1 MGFTWAPSSAEVYTQ
16 VSGTITFNDDDVQ
29 WVYVD
34 WDDGE
39 DNSLEYAINQW
50 ERLETDSNSIT
61 LDHTYTKAGTF
72 NPAVRTINSE
82 GFVSKY
88 FYLAGTTN
96 LPAPRESSANISSI
110 TISDGNPTSVMRIEN
125 KEVLS
130 GIDNNIFEEGP
141 KDIYIMIPPLL
152 SDAEKAAMQTVSIE
166 ITGVMSAVIYNDKL
180 PGGSPAS
187 YNDTEYGVEKTIITK
202 SYDIDVPGT
211 SNSSSPASALFPL
224 VGGMFSKIL
233 EVRWVNPKYVGVT
246 TKSVINN
253 YNKLKIFLIAQSDD
267 GNWYPITYITN
278 GDPVKITDDVKRN
291 VTLDFS
297 QSRAKASNKSISYY
311 KYDSGKVWFEPNL
324 QWQASSSTQLNDNTK
339 TTDAIVKK
347 GYTYYTQPNGLMG
360 SGSITGKSVTGF
372 KNDNP
377 WSYGSGADSYAM
389 LRDQFPIN
397 EFNQLYNQYS
407 FARVEAVSDS
417 TKYSGLDTFKTL
429 YRIHPTSTP
438 SGSDGYYITNPGSSL
453 SANETSIHTSGSWLN
468 GSTNAINTNT
478 WNVGPFFEQ
487 DASTARVASEYF
499 MMTNENKFGKVF
511 INNTMYSPEM
521 ESNLAYNSGSSIA
534 GVYYLRVTNEIAG
547 NKATQKAEWVPLK
560 FEDTTK
566 IEKEYRNSTDKKYET
581 KSNTMSRSGYIE
593 FDIPDDWY
601 NVTHVSGLTGGFFA
615 NTTEVKGT
623 TSDWSIAVNAD
634 YGGTAVSSTGRP
646 FSEWIL
652 TGATGLSGYTNE
664 QLTGYKYIYQINTA
678 ANAADQGKVFWVV
691 SGNVANNKLYLSKG
705 SGLSISTT
713 AGGALTGYLRRI
725 NIYEV
730 FDAASKVSDNGNVP
744 NVTGIPAIPYHYNWM
759 FASGTGAG
767 QKMATEVKN
776 NFRGYPL
783 KIVVSGAS
791 NHFISGTTQPG
802 WQPWNMFPVAQSDS
816 QIIEQK
822 DNTAYDLS
830 YFEITSDI
838 GVSYASTY
846 YQAISKKGKV
856 FIVRTGTPIQTI
868 SFGGT
873 ALGDESQFK
882 FNEDYTSYGT
892 LRLLR
897 RMQSEGTRIM
907 WDETQ
912 KDGTYVRFFGY
923 PTQVT
928 QSHSVD
934 GPRAPMNFSFTMLVE
949 EICLLD
955 KDGTL
960 MSDVI
965 PLGGI
970 KDAATFK

>member
-1 MGFTWAPSSAEVYTQ
+1 MGLSWTPASANVYTQ

-50 ERLETDSNSIT
+50 ERLETDGNSIT

-72 NPAVRTINSE
+72 YPVLRTINSQ
-82 GFVSKY
+82 GFISKY
-88 FYLAGTTN
+88 LYSGGKVTN
-96 LPAPRESSANISSI
+96 LPKPQETVTGINGI

-152 SDAEKAAMQTVSIE
+152 SDAEKATMQSCMLE

-202 SYDIDVPGT
+202 SFDIDIAAT
-211 SNSSSPASALFPL
+211 SPSSSPASMLFPL

-233 EVRWVNPKYVGVT
+233 EVRWTNPKMIST
-246 TKSVINN
+246 TKSVVNN
-253 YNKLKIFLIAQSDD
+253 YNKLKLFLIAQSDD
-267 GNWYPITYITN
+267 GNWYPITYVTN
-278 GDPVKITDDVKRN
+278 GDPVVIADDVKRN

-311 KYDSGKVWFEPNL
+311 KYDSGKVWFEPNF
-324 QWQASSSTQLNDNTK
+324 QWQQSSSTKLNDNTK

-360 SGSITGKSVTGF
+360 SGSITGKSVVGF
-372 KNDNP
+372 YSGNA
-377 WSYGSGADSYAM
+377 WSYGTGVDSYAM

-407 FARVEAVSDS
+407 LARVEAVSDS
-417 TKYSGLDTFKTL
+417 TKYSGLDTFKAL

-453 SANETSIHTSGSWLN
+453 SPSQTSIHTSGSWLN
-468 GSTNAINTNT
+468 GSGNAINTTT
-478 WNVGPFFEQ
+478 WNVGPFFEN
-487 DASTARVASEYF
+487 DGSTARVASEYS
-499 MMTNENKFGKVF
+499 MMTNETKFGKVF

-521 ESNLAYNSGSSIA
+521 QSNLAYNSGSNIA

-566 IEKEYRNSTDKKYET
+566 IEKEYRDSSNSTYVN

-601 NVTHVSGLTGGFFA
+601 NVTHVSGLTGGFFG

-634 YGGTAVSSTGRP
+634 YGGTAAPSVSRP

-664 QLTGYKYIYQINTA
+664 QLGGYKYIYQINTA

-767 QKMATEVKN
+767 QKMTTEVKN

-802 WQPWNMFPVAQSDS
+802 WQPWNMFPIAQSDS
-816 QIIEQK
+816 QIIVQK

-830 YFEITSDI
+830 YLEITSDI
-838 GVSYASTY
+838 AVAYAGTY
-846 YQAISKKGKV
+846 YQAITKGGKV
-856 FIVRTGTPIQTI
+856 FITRTGTPIQNI
-868 SFGGT
+868 NFGGT

-882 FNEDYTSYGT
+882 FNDDFTSYGT
-892 LRLLR
+892 LRLLK
-897 RMQSEGTRIM
+897 RMQSESVRVM
-907 WDETQ
+907 WDEVQ

-923 PTQVT
+923 VTTVT
-928 QSHSVD
+928 QSHGVD
-934 GPRAPMNFSFTMLVE
+934 GPRAPVAFSFNMAIE

-955 KDGTL
+955 ATGVL
-960 MSDVI
+960 MSSVI
-965 PLGGI
+965 PLGGV
-970 KDAATFK
+970 KDATNFK